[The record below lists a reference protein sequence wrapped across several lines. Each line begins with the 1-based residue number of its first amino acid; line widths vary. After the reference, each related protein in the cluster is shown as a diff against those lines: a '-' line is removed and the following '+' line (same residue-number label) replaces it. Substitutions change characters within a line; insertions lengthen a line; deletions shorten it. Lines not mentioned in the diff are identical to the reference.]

1 MEGLKEELDYLINLA
16 ADLKIQKTNGS
27 LDDETYDSKIDVI
40 YKRMKDIN
48 DIILLRLVGE
58 NKKKIVNR
66 ANVFGKGGKRKL
78 RKTKRML
85 KKYKPRKHKTR
96 RSNH

>member
-1 MEGLKEELDYLINLA
+1 MGEYTKLKEEFGALINKA
-16 ADLKIQKTNGS
+16 ADLKIQNTNGS
-27 LDDETYDSKIDVI
+27 LDDEAYRREIDNI
-40 YKRMKDIN
+40 FILMKDIN
-48 DIILLRLVGE
+48 HKIRPVGE
-58 NKKKIVNR
+58 DVNGKR
-66 ANVFGKGGKRKL
+66 ENVNANGGKRKL